1 MEKDIVKESR
11 EVAEKIIK
19 GEFRLTL
26 AKYYLLWSTFPIV
39 SFALYLINTRYPFLN
54 YPIALFG
61 YLYYTFK
68 IFSDFSK
75 IVERVY
81 GIKKYNK
88 YSNIIYTAVW
98 SIPTAMII
106 IGYEFN
112 YPYLALAGFAILGIN
127 YSFFVYFCLK
137 KSFHDFHYYDLLVM
151 MTFIAYIVSVGICV
165 TLNICL
171 TKIMWIP
178 FTLSW
183 IYASYASFME
193 VIEGE

>member
-1 MEKDIVKESR
+1 MEKHIVKESR

-88 YSNIIYTAVW
+88 YSDIIYTAVW

-106 IGYEFN
+106 IGYDFN

-127 YSFFVYFCLK
+127 YSFFVYFSLK
-137 KSFHDFHYYDLLVM
+137 KSFHDFHYYDLLAM
-151 MTFIAYIVSVGICV
+151 MTSIAYIVSIGICV

-178 FTLSW
+178 YILSW